1 MVNRSRLTFPQS
13 CKQQLQKKTCRCI
26 SYWLGLISGS
36 HSIMLMAAT
45 CPSFQNHLNKLCLN
59 FFSLLFLHFSF
70 FSNCFPWFIILTYQ
84 NHIPAYIKKLSL
96 LHSLTSPGK
105 FSVKP
110 QHESAIGIHTF
121 PPFWTFLPSPS
132 PSHLSRLI
140 RARVWVSLAIQQIP
154 VSYLFYIVSMLVF
167 PCVSPSPPHSPCP
180 QVFSMSVFPLLPCK

>member
-1 MVNRSRLTFPQS
+1 MHFLLTRSY
-13 CKQQLQKKTCRCI
+13 I
-26 SYWLGLISGS
+26 WLSFHHAYGS
-36 HSIMLMAAT
+36 HLPI
-45 CPSFQNHLNKLCLN
+45 
-59 FFSLLFLHFSF
+59 FSKSYKQTLPQLLFSPISAFLFF

-110 QHESAIGIHTF
+110 QHESTICIHTF
-121 PPFWTFLPSPS
+121 PPFWTFLPSLS